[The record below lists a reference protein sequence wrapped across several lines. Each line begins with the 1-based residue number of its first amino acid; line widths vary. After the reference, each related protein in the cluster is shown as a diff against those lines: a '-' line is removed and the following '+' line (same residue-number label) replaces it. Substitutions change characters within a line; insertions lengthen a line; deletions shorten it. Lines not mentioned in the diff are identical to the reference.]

1 MLAGALPNGQT
12 VHLAVQGQLWEGKAF
27 YAMTGI
33 KWVEKGAFDC
43 DYVHFSD
50 ERQRGCSSN
59 VGKIRGPQIFNLCKI
74 SGP

>member
-1 MLAGALPNGQT
+1 MGRQFT
-12 VHLAVQGQLWEGKAF
+12 WQFKANFEKAKQMF

-50 ERQRGCSSN
+50 ERQCGCSSN